1 MYNEPNTSLG
11 GSILNIF
18 YLEWKSFCNEDMFE
32 ILQEMGHTVIKIP
45 FQGVKESAE
54 EVSELLE
61 KNLRTAPCDFLFSF
75 NYFPKVSAYCNE
87 RNIRY
92 VSWVYDSPHIHAYS
106 YTVLNPCNMIFLF
119 DYAMYEELKSA
130 GIPTVYYL
138 PLAVNHRRLGRLK
151 NRQEMMQRHSC
162 DISFVG
168 SLYSEQK
175 HRIYDK
181 FQNLGSYVRG
191 YLDGLIRSQ
200 IHVQGT
206 NFLQEMLSEDIME
219 ELESVYPSDPNAS
232 TVLSPKAIY
241 ADYILAR
248 QVTATERREILEML
262 GAAYGDSRR
271 KSVHLYTHDRNLR
284 LSGISNKGPVDYY
297 DEMPYVFLNTKINL
311 NISLRSIKTGIPLR
325 AMDIMGCGGFLL
337 TNYQEEMFEYF
348 EADEDFVYYTDYDDL
363 KAKIDYYLRHD
374 EERKKIAANGCRKV
388 LSEHNLKLRIEHI
401 LSVLTS

>member
-1 MYNEPNTSLG
+1 M
-11 GSILNIF
+11 NIF

-45 FQGVKESAE
+45 FRGLEESEDA
-54 EVSELLE
+54 VNKLLE
-61 KNLRTAPCDFLFSF
+61 KSLQTAPCDFLFSF
-75 NYFPKVSAYCNE
+75 NYFPKVSNFCN
-87 RNIRY
+87 NHDIRY
-92 VSWVYDSPHIHAYS
+92 VSWVYDSPYIHAYS
-106 YTVLNPCNMIFLF
+106 YTVPNPCNMIFLF

-138 PLAVNHRRLGRLK
+138 PLAVNHRRLGKLK
-151 NRQEMMQRHSC
+151 NRQEMARRHSC

-181 FQNLGSYVRG
+181 LQDIAPYTRG
-191 YLDGLIRSQ
+191 YLDGLIRVQ

-206 NFLQEMLSEDIME
+206 NFLQEMLSENILK
-219 ELESVYPSDPNAS
+219 ELEKVYPSDPNAS
-232 TVLSPKAIY
+232 SVLSPKAIY

-262 GAAYGDSRR
+262 GSACGGSQK
-271 KSVHLYTHDRNLR
+271 KSIHLYTHDRNLQIP
-284 LSGISNKGPVDYY
+284 GIYNRGPVDYY

-337 TNYQEEMFEYF
+337 TNYQEEMFQYF
-348 EADEDFVYYTDYDDL
+348 EPDKDFVYYTDYDDL
-363 KAKIDYYLRHD
+363 RAKVDYYLRHD
-374 EERKKIAANGCRKV
+374 EERREIAANGCQKV
-388 LSEHNLKLRIEHI
+388 LSSHNLKLRIESI
-401 LSVLTS
+401 LSILT